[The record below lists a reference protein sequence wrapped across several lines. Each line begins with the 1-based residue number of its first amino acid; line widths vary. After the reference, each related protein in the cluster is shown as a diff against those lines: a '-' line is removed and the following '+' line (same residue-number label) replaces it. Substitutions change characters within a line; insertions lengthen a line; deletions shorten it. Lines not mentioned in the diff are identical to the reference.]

1 MSRPKINYSYSIG
14 LQSPVKNL
22 EMMNAYEYAYYRNQ
36 ALMNAGQSK
45 RFTDEEVEKYRTGSD
60 PINYPSTD
68 WYAETV
74 RKVAPKQ
81 QHNLNINGGSEKIR
95 YFFSLGYLDQES
107 ILNLPKSLS
116 AIISAQILRLRSP
129 VN

>member
-1 MSRPKINYSYSIG
+1 
-14 LQSPVKNL
+14 
-22 EMMNAYEYAYYRNQ
+22 MNAYEYAYYRNQ

-74 RKVAPKQ
+74 RKVCR
-81 QHNLNINGGSEKIR
+81 NN
-95 YFFSLGYLDQES
+95 S
-107 ILNLPKSLS
+107 IT
-116 AIISAQILRLRSP
+116 
-129 VN
+129 